1 MGDIEIY
8 IYEFWNVI
16 LALQISSD
24 ESILSSFTLKSCS
37 TSYFVAGHEILNMG
51 PTSWGNF
58 VIKNR
63 GIFELQ
69 SLLLASQKL
78 TQKYF
83 KLLFTLENLL
93 EWLWANTW
101 LHKRNIQNSDF
112 LFKHLNSI
120 LDLK

>member
-37 TSYFVAGHEILNMG
+37 TSYFVAGREIFYMG

-58 VIKNR
+58 IR
-63 GIFELQ
+63 GKWGDFWAIF
-69 SLLLASQKL
+69 ASPG
-78 TQKYF
+78 
-83 KLLFTLENLL
+83 
-93 EWLWANTW
+93 
-101 LHKRNIQNSDF
+101 
-112 LFKHLNSI
+112 
-120 LDLK
+120 